1 MRIKFVF
8 LLPIIALLFNAAPNF
23 AQQDTSFDCPDT
35 LPPRLTVGYLG
46 RVLPGDANRIRDE
59 PSLAGESLGFI
70 PGEAEFK
77 VYGGPVCADGFV
89 WWQVYYEGRGEP
101 GFVWTA
107 EGSSDE
113 YWLEPLYV
121 PNTIRDYDYRGIA
134 FQLSDGTPHGA
145 TIQVGAADTE
155 GTVDA
160 VEIVIDSWLRNYVD
174 SGEQATITIIPLEDY
189 RALSD
194 SAANEVDTLLTLLDT
209 RTFPD
214 DLEVAPFIPVSS
226 RNQPYQVLPEFLDF
240 QNGSGVRY
248 LTTPVNN
255 YVVVTNTAPSYTFMG
270 VTEDGSQLISVS
282 LPMYVPILPEVSE
295 EGLPYATDD
304 GGSTYTQYL
313 LDVEAQL
320 ESATVDDFEPFLPV
334 LDAMMESL
342 VVNLEP
348 PAPPLELSPNEVTFN
363 LPPSVAETL
372 DGRRLNQEPFAQFTG
387 EESPAVLSFEFEG
400 EQFNS
405 DWNEIL
411 IYPVLLTEELNLR
424 DFSELEDALANRP
437 MPVPIVI
444 SPRINAGMP
453 LYTRAEYIDFEN
465 GSGIR
470 YIAHITQDYTPV
482 SPLYIFTGLTDDGLH
497 YVEMV
502 YFVRSELL
510 EFSDVTQTFYDTP
523 FEEVSTVY
531 GDYIDGA
538 AEILDTA
545 DADSFTPSLDDVD
558 DFVRSLHIGGE

>member
-70 PGEAEFK
+70 PGEGEFK
-77 VYGGPVCADGFV
+77 VYGGPVCADGYV
-89 WWQVYYEGRGEP
+89 WWQVYYEERGEP
-101 GFVWTA
+101 GFVWTV

-134 FQLSDGTPHGA
+134 FQHGHGTPHGS
-145 TIQVGAADTE
+145 TIQVGTADTE
-155 GTVDA
+155 NTVDA
-160 VEIVIDSWLRNYVD
+160 VEIVIDSWLRNYMD
-174 SGEQATITIIPLEDY
+174 SGERATITIIPLEDY

-194 SAANEVDTLLTLLDT
+194 SAANEVDALLTMLDT

-270 VTEDGSQLISVS
+270 VTEDGSQLISVT
-282 LPMYVPILPEVSE
+282 LPLYVPILPEVSE

-304 GGSTYTQYL
+304 DGSTYTQYL

-348 PAPPLELSPNEVTFN
+348 PAPPLELSPDEVTYT
-363 LPPSVAETL
+363 LPPSVAESL
-372 DGRRLNQEPFAQFTG
+372 DGRRLNQEPFAQFTD

-405 DWNEIL
+405 DWNQIL
-411 IYPVLLTEELNLR
+411 IYPVPLTEEMNLR
-424 DFSELEDALANRP
+424 NFDDLAETLANRP
-437 MPVPIVI
+437 TPIPI
-444 SPRINAGMP
+444 TIGPRINAGMP

-523 FEEVSTVY
+523 FEEVSTAY

-558 DFVRSLHIGGE
+558 EFVRSLHIGGE